1 MKKLWATLFATF
13 FAFTVNIASADVS
26 GLAIGISFSN
36 NELDTLVTDDIDSN
50 GTINTTKALT
60 DTAQAGSIFA
70 EFTGV
75 SAGGGLA
82 VTLGV
87 DYIPVDADLD
97 KRSTTQASIKDKT
110 ADGTATSGT
119 NTGKAS
125 IEDHLTFYIQPG
137 IVLGDGN
144 TMLYGTLG
152 YSRADITATWES
164 VSSTNTTKV
173 QTLDGSKVGVGVKHV
188 FGNGLLLK
196 LDYSETDYD
205 KVSYKTTNS
214 TTVSGDIDNQVIAL
228 SIGKSF

>member
-1 MKKLWATLFATF
+1 MKKLLVTLFATF
-13 FAFTVNIASADVS
+13 FAFTINIASADVS

-60 DTAQAGSIFA
+60 DTVQAASIFA
-70 EFTGV
+70 ELTL
-75 SAGGGLA
+75 GGSSGPLA

-97 KRSTTQASIKDKT
+97 KRSASQSSVKAT
-110 ADGTATSGT
+110 ADGAATTGT

-125 IEDHLTFYIQPG
+125 IEDHFTYYIQPG
-137 IVLGDGN
+137 IVFGDGN

-164 VSSTNTTKV
+164 ISSTNTTKV
-173 QTLDGSKVGVGVKHV
+173 QSMNGTKIGVGVKHV
-188 FGNGLLLK
+188 RDNGLVLK

-205 KVSYKTTNS
+205 KVSYTTTNN
-214 TTVSGDIDNQVIAL
+214 TLVTGDIDNTVFAL